1 MIGNIF
7 GELPEGILDT
17 IFEFAN
23 DGPLRLAFDA
33 KKKSFV
39 NKINN
44 NFVSLKKALEFKI
57 DNPPECYIDD
67 LLDLDEEDEEID
79 LTDIDEDITETLTFK
94 YPLKLRLRDGCED
107 DFHTDN
113 GYLSVSFYYKKDFYS
128 EITKKCRI
136 SIPQYYLSL
145 RSKAYNHYNK
155 QMQKTKLSTQQMYKV
170 RNMVKGFSVGIYA
183 NDVDEI

>member
-1 MIGNIF
+1 MIGKIF
-7 GELPEGILDT
+7 GGLPEVLLDS

-44 NFVSLKKALEFKI
+44 NFVSLNKALEFKM

-67 LLDLDEEDEEID
+67 IWDEDDYDDEID

-94 YPLKLRLRDGCED
+94 YPLKLRLRKNCFDE
-107 DFHTDN
+107 FHTDN

-145 RSKAYNHYNK
+145 RSKAYNHYKK

-170 RNMVKGFSVGIYA
+170 SNMVKGFSVGIYA